1 MAHTYEYY
9 QYEPDNLET
18 TWAVRVRDDFQALGD
33 FSVVAD
39 NTMNYLSENH
49 SGFRARYVEYVCT
62 STPQRLKVRYQS
74 VTAAGYTNPAEITYN
89 ALTWKPRSRHGEVW
103 KVL

>member
-1 MAHTYEYY
+1 MAHSYQYY

-18 TWAVRVRDDFQALGD
+18 TWAVRVRDDFYSLGD
-33 FSVVAD
+33 FSVIAD

-49 SGFRARYVEYVCT
+49 SGFRARYVEYVCS

-74 VTAAGYTNPAEITYN
+74 VASAGYTNPTDITYN
-89 ALTWKPRSRHGEVW
+89 SLTWKPRSRHGEVW